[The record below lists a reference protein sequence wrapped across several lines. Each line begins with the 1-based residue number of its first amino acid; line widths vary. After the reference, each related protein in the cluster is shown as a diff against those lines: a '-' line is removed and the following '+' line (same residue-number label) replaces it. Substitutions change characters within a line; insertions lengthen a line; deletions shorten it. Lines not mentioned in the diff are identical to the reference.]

1 VTPDIDVL
9 ARHHYR
15 AAAALMVEPGTPWA
29 RYGMNLDDA
38 LGVLE
43 SAASGSCLLQAT
55 DQGRLTGWIWYEPT
69 GTFFHSGYV
78 RILAVRQDRLGTG
91 VGSSLL
97 EAAEMDLFTQTAN
110 VFLLVSEW
118 NTRARKFYQRH
129 GYAEVGSL
137 HSYVHP
143 GVAEL
148 ICWKTS
154 GPIQL
159 AATNQHQQAE
169 GSPGPVG

>member
-1 VTPDIDVL
+1 VSPDIDVL
-9 ARHHYR
+9 ARHHYP

-29 RYGMNLDDA
+29 RYGMHVDDA
-38 LGVLE
+38 RAVLE
-43 SAASGSCLLQAT
+43 SAEGGSCLLQAT
-55 DQGRLTGWIWYEPT
+55 DQGHLAGWIWYEPT
-69 GTFFHSGYV
+69 GTFFHSGYI
-78 RILAVRQDRLGTG
+78 RILAVRQDRVGTG

-97 EAAEMDLFTQTAN
+97 EAAEKDLFTQTAN

-118 NTRARKFYQRH
+118 NTRARRFYQLH

-137 HSYVHP
+137 NSYVHP

-159 AATNQHQQAE
+159 AATDRHRE
-169 GSPGPVG
+169 PHGSSGPVR